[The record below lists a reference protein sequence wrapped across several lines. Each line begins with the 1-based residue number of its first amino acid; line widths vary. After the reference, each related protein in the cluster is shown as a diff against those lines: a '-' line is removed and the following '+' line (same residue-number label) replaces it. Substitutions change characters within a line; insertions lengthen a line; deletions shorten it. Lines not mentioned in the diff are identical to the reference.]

1 VSDMAGQVAD
11 RLGEQVVLAIE
22 KRRGAIIDVI
32 RSARKRL
39 LISLFRCTDFPI
51 LDAIAEVRQ
60 RNVEVKLLLTPRARG
75 WEKRLKELQA
85 YLESMGVL
93 VHPYSDPVVKYHAK
107 YLVADDGPALVGS
120 LNMTAKCFGATCD
133 FILVTHEP
141 EVVSG
146 LQKLFEAD
154 WLAPHSTFPAGISGR
169 LIIGPDRARAQFT
182 ALLEGA
188 RRSIHL
194 IDHKMSDLSIQAL
207 LRSKKD
213 SGVDV
218 EILAASRLGGLLPH
232 GKLVIVDGKSAA
244 FGSMS
249 LSALSLDFRREVAV
263 IVDDARCVRK
273 LKDFYRFVA
282 RGGEIMDPAR
292 AREFVREEMD

>member
-1 VSDMAGQVAD
+1 M
-11 RLGEQVVLAIE
+11 E
-22 KRRGAIIDVI
+22 KRRAAIIDVI
-32 RSARKRL
+32 RSAKKRL

-75 WEKRLKELQA
+75 WEKRLKELGA

-146 LQKLFEAD
+146 LQK
-154 WLAPHSTFPAGISGR
+154 PVR
-169 LIIGPDRARAQFT
+169 
-182 ALLEGA
+182 
-188 RRSIHL
+188 
-194 IDHKMSDLSIQAL
+194 
-207 LRSKKD
+207 
-213 SGVDV
+213 
-218 EILAASRLGGLLPH
+218 GGLA
-232 GKLVIVDGKSAA
+232 GAA
-244 FGSMS
+244 FR
-249 LSALSLDFRREVAV
+249 LFRRGSA
-263 IVDDARCVRK
+263 
-273 LKDFYRFVA
+273 
-282 RGGEIMDPAR
+282 GG
-292 AREFVREEMD
+292 

>member
-1 VSDMAGQVAD
+1 MNAGNGM
-11 RLGEQVVLAIE
+11 GERVILAIE
-22 KRRGAIIDVI
+22 KRRAAIVDLI
-32 RSARKRL
+32 RSARQRL
-39 LISLFRCTDFPI
+39 LISLFRCTDFPV
-51 LDAIAEVRQ
+51 LDAIAEARQ

-75 WEKRLKELQA
+75 WEKRLKELGA

-133 FILVTHEP
+133 FILVTHDP

-146 LQKLFEAD
+146 LQQLFQAD
-154 WLAPHSTFPAGISGR
+154 WLAPHSNFPAGISER

-182 ALLEGA
+182 GLLEGA
-188 RRSIHL
+188 RRSIHV
-194 IDHKMSDLSIQAL
+194 IDHKMSDVAVQAL
-207 LRSKKD
+207 LKSKKAT
-213 SGVDV
+213 GVEV
-218 EILAASRLGGLLPH
+218 EVLPVNRLGGLLPH
-232 GKLVIVDGKSAA
+232 GKLVIVDGKKAA

-249 LSALSLDFRREVAV
+249 LSALSLDFRREIAV
-263 IVDDARCVRK
+263 VVEDPRCVRK

-282 RGGEIMDPAR
+282 GGGEILDPAY
-292 AREFVREEMD
+292 AGTFVREREEE